1 MRKQLRLT
9 MEIISKRHPYKF
21 YLNLV
26 VINCFFLILI
36 SIFQEYFKYNKNS
49 SIIGSLI
56 LLAIATA
63 ITMGFIKNAPRIKLD
78 KKGIRIKNDFHWWY
92 DVSSAKLTGK
102 GGMIFTSGE
111 CVTLTFNDSTE
122 IKIIDDFYSNIDE
135 IKCFIQQIVI
145 EKKDKIE
152 EFNQEIDSLELTTE
166 DATTYNGNPIF
177 TLSGIMM
184 WGLMVLFV
192 VVPVINSVDNI
203 ISKAYAFLFFLSA
216 LLFLLFSRLYHSFKI
231 SHQYLQVKKNYFF
244 WRKEVYEI
252 NLIKEIVFYR
262 YSRHSN
268 GVSII
273 TKDFNSK
280 SFLVANLSDK
290 TLLRMK
296 KDLEG
301 KKIKVR
307 NECIS
312 EN

>member
-1 MRKQLRLT
+1 

-21 YLNLV
+21 YLNLII
-26 VINCFFLILI
+26 INCFFLILI

-49 SIIGSLI
+49 FIIGSLI
-56 LLAIATA
+56 LLAIASA
-63 ITMGFIKNAPRIKLD
+63 ITMGFIKNAPRIILD
-78 KKGIRIKNDFHWWY
+78 KNGICIKNDFYWWY
-92 DVSSAKLTGK
+92 DLSSAKLTGK

-111 CVTLTFNDSTE
+111 CATLTFNNSTE
-122 IKIIDDFYSNIDE
+122 IKIIDDFYSNIAE

-152 EFNQEIDSLELTTE
+152 EFNHEIDSLELTTE
-166 DATTYNGNPIF
+166 NATTYNGNPIF

-184 WGLMVLFV
+184 WGLMVLFLV
-192 VVPVINSVDNI
+192 LPVINSTGNF
-203 ISKAYAFLFFLSA
+203 SYKAYAFLLFLSL
-216 LLFLLFSRLYHSFKI
+216 LLFLFFSRMYHYFEI
-231 SHQYLQVKKNYFF
+231 SQKYLQVKKYYFF
-244 WRKEVYEI
+244 WKKEVYEI
-252 NLIKEIVFYR
+252 KHIKEIVFYR

-268 GVSII
+268 GVRII
-273 TKDFNSK
+273 TKDFKTK
-280 SFLVANLSDK
+280 SFLVANLRDN
-290 TLLRMK
+290 TLLMMK

>member
-1 MRKQLRLT
+1 
-9 MEIISKRHPYKF
+9 MEIISKRNPYKF
-21 YLNLV
+21 YLNLIL
-26 VINCFFLILI
+26 INGFFLILI
-36 SIFQEYFKYNKNS
+36 SIFQEYFKYSKNS
-49 SIIGSLI
+49 FIIGSLI
-56 LLAIATA
+56 LLAIAIA
-63 ITMGFIKNAPRIKLD
+63 ITMGFIKNAPRIILD
-78 KKGIRIKNDFHWWY
+78 KKGIRIKNDFYWWH
-92 DVSSAKLTGK
+92 DLSSAKLTGK

-111 CVTLTFNDSTE
+111 CATLTFNDSTE
-122 IKIIDDFYSNIDE
+122 IKIIDDFYSNIAE

-152 EFNQEIDSLELTTE
+152 EFNHEIESLELTKE
-166 DATTYNGNPIF
+166 EATTYNGNPIF

-184 WGLMVLFV
+184 WGLMVLFL
-192 VVPVINSVDNI
+192 VVPVINSVGNI

-216 LLFLLFSRLYHSFKI
+216 LLFLLFSRMYHSFKI
-231 SHQYLQVKKNYFF
+231 SDQYLQVKKNYFF

-268 GVSII
+268 GVIVI

-296 KDLEG
+296 KDLEE

>member
-1 MRKQLRLT
+1 
-9 MEIISKRHPYKF
+9 MEIISKRHFYKF
-21 YLNLV
+21 YLNLIL
-26 VINCFFLILI
+26 INGFFLILI

-49 SIIGSLI
+49 FIIGSLI
-56 LLAIATA
+56 LLVIAIT
-63 ITMGFIKNAPRIKLD
+63 ITMGFIKNAPSITLN
-78 KKGIRIKNDFHWWY
+78 KKGITFKNQFYWWH
-92 DVSSAKLTGK
+92 DLSSAKLTGK

-111 CVTLTFNDSTE
+111 CAKLTFNDSTE
-122 IKIIDDFYSNIDE
+122 IKIIDDFYSNIAE

-152 EFNQEIDSLELTTE
+152 EFNHEIDSLELTKE

-184 WGLMVLFV
+184 WGLMVLFL
-192 VVPVINSVDNI
+192 VVPVINSVGNI

-216 LLFLLFSRLYHSFKI
+216 LLFLLFSRMYHSFKI
-231 SHQYLQVKKNYFF
+231 SDQYLQVKKNYFF

-268 GVSII
+268 GVIVI

>member
-1 MRKQLRLT
+1 
-9 MEIISKRHPYKF
+9 MEIISKRNPYKF
-21 YLNLV
+21 YLNLIL
-26 VINCFFLILI
+26 INGFFLILI

-49 SIIGSLI
+49 FIIGSLI
-56 LLAIATA
+56 LLAIAIT
-63 ITMGFIKNAPRIKLD
+63 ITMGFIKNAPRIILD
-78 KKGIRIKNDFHWWY
+78 KKGIRIKNDFYWWH
-92 DVSSAKLTGK
+92 DLSSAKLTGK

-111 CVTLTFNDSTE
+111 CATLTFNDSTE
-122 IKIIDDFYSNIDE
+122 IKIIDDFYSNIAE

-152 EFNQEIDSLELTTE
+152 EFNHEIDSLELTKE

-184 WGLMVLFV
+184 WGLMVLFL

-216 LLFLLFSRLYHSFKI
+216 LLFLLFSRMYHSFKI
-231 SHQYLQVKKNYFF
+231 SNQYLQVKKNYFF

-252 NLIKEIVFYR
+252 NIIKEIVFYR
-262 YSRHSN
+262 YSRYSN
-268 GVSII
+268 GVIII

-280 SFLVANLSDK
+280 SFLVANHSDK